1 MIIRNLSER
10 VRSSGMM
17 RLSAAMLA
25 VPAAAAGYPATAQ
38 APELPMLSS
47 IERGLWQLRYR
58 SGTGPRN
65 ICVRSGQELIKLKHG
80 GSDCSR
86 FVVENGAKQVTV
98 QYTCQGNG
106 YGRTSIRKETASL
119 VQIDSQGIS
128 GGMPFELSAE
138 ARRTG
143 ACR

>member
-1 MIIRNLSER
+1 MMIHKWPEHF
-10 VRSSGMM
+10 RSLGKLH
-17 RLSAAMLA
+17 LSAALLA
-25 VPAAAAGYPATAQ
+25 VPLAVAGYPAIAQ
-38 APELPMLSS
+38 APELHMLNNVD
-47 IERGLWQLRYR
+47 RGIWQLRYR
-58 SGTGPRN
+58 SGSGPKN
-65 ICVRSGQELIKLKHG
+65 ICVRNGQELIKLKHAAN
-80 GSDCSR
+80 DCNR
-86 FVVENGAKQVTV
+86 FVVENGSKQVTV

-106 YGRTSIRKETASL
+106 YGRTSIRRETARL

>member
-1 MIIRNLSER
+1 
-10 VRSSGMM
+10 MM
-17 RLSAAMLA
+17 RLLAALLA
-25 VPAAAAGYPATAQ
+25 LPVAISGYPAIAQ

-47 IERGLWQLRYR
+47 VERGLWQLRYR
-58 SGTGPRN
+58 SGSGPRN
-65 ICVRSGQELIKLKHG
+65 VCVRSGQELIKLKHG